1 MTQPRATETK
11 RSAAAVRRRKRELE
25 ILTATRGLFDARG
38 VRDAQIEDI
47 AQAVGV
53 NRAIVYRHFTGKE
66 ELFALTLV
74 LYLDELRD
82 ALAAA
87 SDTSAEPH
95 KRLTAIVEA
104 FVGYGLQHPAFVD
117 CALTLMRSTGG
128 ELQEEVSEAA
138 MFRLGR
144 AMTGCLRILTLA
156 LQDGVASGDFEVA
169 NPVLLSNTLY
179 ASGLGALQLARVGIL
194 VDEVAPGVPTIGT
207 LTGDDIR
214 DYLVTS
220 ALALAKA

>member
-1 MTQPRATETK
+1 
-11 RSAAAVRRRKRELE
+11 
-25 ILTATRGLFDARG
+25 
-38 VRDAQIEDI
+38 
-47 AQAVGV
+47 
-53 NRAIVYRHFTGKE
+53 
-66 ELFALTLV
+66 
-74 LYLDELRD
+74 
-82 ALAAA
+82 
-87 SDTSAEPH
+87 
-95 KRLTAIVEA
+95 
-104 FVGYGLQHPAFVD
+104 
-117 CALTLMRSTGG
+117 MRSTGG

-179 ASGLGALQLARVGIL
+179 ASGLCASNWPASIL